1 MRRLLVL
8 ALAACSSSS
17 APKPAPAEQAPIPQA
32 APVAPVGSDTTQGVP
47 GSQDLAGLNRVMSEL
62 QREQKDRP
70 SVKVTAEKL
79 FGALTDKG
87 VKFASQKQVL
97 ATTAQAEYCA
107 LGVTEDNI
115 GIAVCEYSSERAA
128 RDGKKLLDTHYA
140 KLVPDAERR
149 INGATLVTVA
159 NGRSHR
165 EVRDRVIETF
175 LSL

>member
-17 APKPAPAEQAPIPQA
+17 APNPAPTPAPPAPA
-32 APVAPVGSDTTQGVP
+32 PVQEVETEATQGLP

-62 QREQKDRP
+62 QREKSERP
-70 SVKVTAEKL
+70 AVKVTAEKL

-87 VKFASQKQVL
+87 VRFASQKQVL

-107 LGVTEDNI
+107 LGVTEENI
-115 GIAVCEYSSERAA
+115 GIAVCEYASEKAA